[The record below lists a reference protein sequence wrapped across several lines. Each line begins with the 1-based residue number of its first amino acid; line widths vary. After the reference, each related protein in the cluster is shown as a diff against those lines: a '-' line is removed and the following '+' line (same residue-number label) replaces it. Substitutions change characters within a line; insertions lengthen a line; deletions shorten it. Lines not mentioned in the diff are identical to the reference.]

1 MFNDKI
7 SAMIYNQQEY
17 CFLILFIFQDIVRN
31 QSIENKGLKIIS
43 PSKTSVYINIYGFV
57 EF

>member
-1 MFNDKI
+1 
-7 SAMIYNQQEY
+7 MIYNQQEY

-43 PSKTSVYINIYGFV
+43 PSKTSVYTNIYGFV

>member
-43 PSKTSVYINIYGFV
+43 PSRTSVYINIYGFV